1 MKGIKKIWLRFWVV
15 FLIQTIIKSFDQSF
29 PVGPFELNIRSF
41 IFTFFFVAYGLII
54 WKIADYFNHF
64 FQHWTR
70 NIKRISLK
78 IVIVT
83 LLHAILGFIL
93 VLSLNHLY
101 RLGDIYFFGRTA
113 TWAKNSLLNPELTV
127 SLTAIYLLILAFDGY
142 YEMQKNLQGEKLKAR
157 ELEKENILA
166 QYKALKAQIEP
177 HFLFNSLSVL
187 SSLVYKDADLS
198 ADFIVKLSKT
208 LRYIIEKNEFHL
220 VRLSEE
226 LAFLEAYFFLI
237 KTRLDDGIFLENR
250 LDKSFTES
258 TFLPPVTLQ
267 LLVENAIN
275 HNKYNPEKPLKI
287 VIEREAESIVVKNN
301 LNPRD
306 VSRISTHTGLKN
318 LSKRYELLS
327 ARAVVVNK
335 LKEEFVVK
343 IPVLNYSDYER
354 FNI

>member
-1 MKGIKKIWLRFWVV
+1 MKGIRKFWLRFWVV

-29 PVGPFELNIRSF
+29 PGGPFELNFRSLV
-41 IFTFFFVAYGLII
+41 FTIFFVVYGLII
-54 WKIADYFNHF
+54 WKIADYLNLY

-70 NIKRISLK
+70 NIKRVSLK
-78 IVIVT
+78 IVIGT
-83 LLHAILGFIL
+83 FLHAALGFIL
-93 VLSLNHLY
+93 VVSLNHIY
-101 RLGDIYFFGRTA
+101 RLGDVFLFGNTE
-113 TWAKNSLLNPELTV
+113 TWAKNSLLNPELTI

-142 YEMQKNLQGEKLKAR
+142 YEMQKNLQNEILKAR

-187 SSLVYKDADLS
+187 SSLVYEDADLS
-198 ADFIVKLSKT
+198 ADFILKLSKT

-220 VRLSEE
+220 VKLSEE

-237 KTRLDDGIFLENR
+237 KTRLEDGVFLENN
-250 LDKSFTES
+250 LDKSFADN

-275 HNKYNPEKPLKI
+275 HNKYNPNHPLRIYIEKEDGFII
-287 VIEREAESIVVKNN
+287 VRNN
-301 LNPRD
+301 LNLRE
-306 VSRISTHTGLKN
+306 VKRFSTETGLKN
-318 LSKRYELLS
+318 LSKRYELMTEKRVIVS
-327 ARAVVVNK
+327 QTNV
-335 LKEEFVVK
+335 EFIVK

>member
-1 MKGIKKIWLRFWVV
+1 MKGIRKFWLRFWVV

-29 PVGPFELNIRSF
+29 PGGPFELNFRSLA
-41 IFTFFFVAYGLII
+41 FTLFFVAYGLII
-54 WKIADYFNHF
+54 WKIADYLNLH
-64 FQHWTR
+64 FQHW
-70 NIKRISLK
+70 IKNVKRVSLK
-78 IVIVT
+78 IVIGT
-83 LLHAILGFIL
+83 FLHAILGFMLI
-93 VLSLNHLY
+93 VSLNHLY
-101 RLGDIYFFGRTA
+101 RLGDVYFFGNSE

-127 SLTAIYLLILAFDGY
+127 ALTAIYLLILAFDGY
-142 YEMQKNLQGEKLKAR
+142 YEMQKNLQNEILKAR

-187 SSLVYKDADLS
+187 SSLVYEDADLS

-220 VRLSEE
+220 VKLSDE

-237 KTRLDDGIFLENR
+237 KTRLDDGVFLENK
-250 LDKSFTES
+250 LEKPFTEN

-275 HNKYNPEKPLKI
+275 HNKYNPENPLRI
-287 VIEREAESIVVKNN
+287 TIGMDHEFIVVKNN
-301 LNPRD
+301 LIPRE

-318 LSKRYELLS
+318 LSKRYELVS
-327 ARAVVVNK
+327 QKKVEVSK
-335 LKEEFVVK
+335 LEDEFVVK
-343 IPVLNYSDYER
+343 IPALNYSDYER